1 MARKPS
7 STLTDGEA
15 RLMNVLWKKRRA
27 TVADVLTALPKKPA
41 VAYNT
46 VQTMLRILEEKGYV
60 AHEQE
65 GRAFVY
71 RPLVEQTVARRRAL
85 GHLVRSLFDGSPSL
99 LVLNVLKDE
108 QIDAEELARLR
119 RLIDDAEPVNGS

>member
-7 STLTDGEA
+7 PTLTDGEM
-15 RLMNVLWKKRRA
+15 RLMNVLWSRQRA
-27 TVADVLTALPKKPA
+27 TVADIAAGLPRQHA

-60 AHEQE
+60 DHEQS

-71 RPLVEQTVARRRAL
+71 RPLVERRTARQRAIGYL
-85 GHLVRSLFDGSPSL
+85 TKALFEGSPGL
-99 LVLNVLKDE
+99 LVLNVLQDERLDPAEVE
-108 QIDAEELARLR
+108 QIK
-119 RLIDDAEPVNGS
+119 RLIDKA